1 MADVASGGPGWQ
13 LDGPRVQ
20 IGSNLRVSFQRTPRI
35 PGGQVVAPPTSYGAA
50 PLWPAHATD
59 ADVLVAIGDDEAF
72 WIGFSAIGDTPVA
85 TRVLVEAPKRI
96 DALTGATPE
105 DRLSREPQNYL
116 VCPLQSA
123 VDGIRSDAEHVVQ
136 FVRGGTDAGVGACE
150 RLTIVALLLKTPRPR
165 APAPPETRPRPMA
178 SAGTTKGAP
187 VRQAVLGDPYG
198 IDKWQEGGGTAVH
211 FRLVSH
217 AEYVRVSGEPAPPP
231 LDQVSVYRGR
241 RFP

>member
-1 MADVASGGPGWQ
+1 MAGVASGGPGWQ
-13 LDGPRVQ
+13 LDGPRVW
-20 IGSNLRVSFQRTPRI
+20 IGAFLRVSFQRTPRI
-35 PGGQVVAPPTSYGAA
+35 SGGEVVAPPTSHGVA
-50 PLWPAHATD
+50 PLWPAQAAD

-72 WIGFSAIGDTPVA
+72 WIGFSVIDDTPVA
-85 TRVLVEAPKRI
+85 ARVLVDAPERI

-105 DRLSREPQNYL
+105 DRLSHEPQNYL

-123 VDGIRSDAEHVVQ
+123 LDGVRGDGERVIQ

-165 APAPPETRPRPMA
+165 ATAPPNTRPRPMA
-178 SAGTTKGAP
+178 SIGTAKDAH
-187 VRQAVLGDPYG
+187 VRQSVLADPYG
-198 IDKWQEGGGTAVH
+198 IEEWQEGGGIAVR

-217 AEYVRVSGEPAPPP
+217 AEYMRVSGEPAPPP

-241 RFP
+241 RYP